1 MKICVLPL
9 DSRPCSYDF
18 IEILSKIGGI
28 ECILPPMDIM
38 DYFRKPS
45 DFSKISNWLSTVDCD
60 TLILPIDQLLYGG
73 LLASRQSGITL
84 QEALERLKT
93 LEDIK
98 RENPNLRIFASNVLM
113 RTTVSTLSLESTVWW
128 DAVSRYAKLTHL
140 IALDEKDSKLKEL
153 LKEVEAEIP
162 TNVLGEFLAVRE
174 RNHEI
179 NKACI
184 ELVASEIIDFLL
196 ILQEDCTEFGM
207 HRAEQKR
214 LLELIEKHNLQNKVV
229 LHNGT
234 DEATTELLARA
245 VSPTSAPVQIKW
257 LGKNPEFIALFED
270 RPFADNLKS
279 HLNIANLREDEVS
292 DVILFIYLPKS
303 GQKDFCTIDAEIPA
317 SGYTAEELMS
327 FVKSVADAVAMGK
340 KCYLLDVAYA
350 NGGDPELLKTL
361 AKFIDISELYGYS
374 AWNTASN
381 ATGTILSQ
389 IVLSSGEN
397 SEKNKVFTYSRILD
411 DVIYQAIIRKR
422 LNQKLIEKGLDP
434 YNISDLEVAKAL
446 LQAECEAVK
455 PLVEQLMPDVIG
467 NFEFSLRWPRTF
479 EIEAFC
485 KPNL

>member
-18 IEILSKIGGI
+18 VEILAKIKGV
-28 ECILPPMDIM
+28 ECMLPPLDIM
-38 DYFRKPS
+38 DSFRRPS
-45 DFSKISNWLSTVDCD
+45 DFSKISHWLSTVDCD
-60 TLILPIDQLLYGG
+60 TLIVPIDQLLYGS
-73 LLASRQSGITL
+73 LLASRQSGVTL

-93 LEDIK
+93 LENLK
-98 RENPNLRIFASNVLM
+98 HEKPNLRIFASNVLM

-140 IALDEKDSKLKEL
+140 IALDESSSKLKEL
-153 LKEVEAEIP
+153 LKEVEVEIP
-162 TNVLGEFLAVRE
+162 AAVLGEFLAVRE

-184 ELVASEIIDFLL
+184 DLVAGEVIDFLL
-196 ILQEDCTEFGM
+196 ILQEDCSEFGM

-214 LLELIEKHNLQNKVV
+214 LLELIEKHKLQNKVV

-245 VSPTSAPVQIKW
+245 ISSTPMPVRIEW
-257 LGKNPEFIALFED
+257 LGKDPEFIALFED
-270 RPFADNLKS
+270 RPFVDNLKS
-279 HLNIANLREDEVS
+279 HLNVVNLREDETS
-292 DVILFIYLPKS
+292 DVILFIYLPKD
-303 GQKDFCTIDAEIPA
+303 GQKDFCATDLKPPV
-317 SGYTAEELMS
+317 SGYSFEELAS
-327 FVKSVADAVAMGK
+327 FAKRIADAVTKGE

-350 NGGDPELLKTL
+350 NGGDPELLKSL
-361 AKFIDISELYGYS
+361 AKYIDISKLYGYS

-389 IVLSSGEN
+389 IVLSAGEN
-397 SEKNKVFTYSRILD
+397 SEENKRFTYSRILD

-422 LNQKLIEKGLDP
+422 LNQKLIERGLDP
-434 YNISDLEVAKAL
+434 YNITDVKIAETL
-446 LQAECEAVK
+446 LQAERVVVK
-455 PLVEQLMPDVIG
+455 PLVNELMPDVADDFG
-467 NFEFSLRWPRTF
+467 FSLRWLRTF

-485 KPNL
+485 KSRL